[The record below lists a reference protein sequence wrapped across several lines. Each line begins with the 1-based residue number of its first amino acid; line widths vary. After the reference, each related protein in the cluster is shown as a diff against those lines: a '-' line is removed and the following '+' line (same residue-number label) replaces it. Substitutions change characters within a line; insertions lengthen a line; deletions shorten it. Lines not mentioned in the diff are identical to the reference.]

1 MAGTGEH
8 TNDKRHQRLAVLGST
23 GSIGTQT
30 LDVVRAYPELFEV
43 EMLAAHRNWE
53 LLARQAEEFEPDAV
67 VIADE
72 RYYEPLSAALAH
84 LPVKVYAGAEAAAA
98 SVVSSGVDTVVS
110 AMVGFAGLAPTL
122 AAIRAGKKIA
132 LANKETLVVAGGLV
146 MEEARRCQAPIIPV
160 DSEHSAIFQCLVG
173 EHASSVRRL
182 VLTASGGAFRDTP
195 LSELCRMTAADALR
209 HPSWE
214 MGRKI
219 TVDCA
224 TMMNKGFE
232 VIEARWLFDLPADR
246 IGVAVHPQSVVHS
259 FVEFEDGAF
268 KAQLG
273 MPDMRLPIQYA
284 LTFPYRLP
292 VKGAAAFEP
301 ALCGSLTFEAPD
313 EAKYPALGLAYEV
326 LEGRYGEGG
335 GCAMNAAN
343 EVAVAEFLEGHIR
356 FTDIYKVVRRALEAS
371 LPGGELCTERAVRT
385 LEDYEAYD
393 ARVREYVR
401 RELLPEL
408 VIEG

>member
-1 MAGTGEH
+1 MEARRQH
-8 TNDKRHQRLAVLGST
+8 IALLGST

-30 LDVVRAYPELFEV
+30 LEVVRAYPELFAV
-43 EMLAAHRNWE
+43 EMLAANRNWE
-53 LLARQAEEFEPDAV
+53 LLARQAVEFEPDCV

-72 RYYEPLSAALAH
+72 TYYAPLSAALAH
-84 LPVKVYAGAEAAAA
+84 LPIKVYAGAEAAAA
-98 SVVSSGVDTVVS
+98 SVVSAGVDVVVS

-122 AAIRAGKKIA
+122 AAVRAGKKVA

-146 MEEARRCQAPIIPV
+146 MEEARRCQAPIVPV

-173 EHASSVRRL
+173 EKSSSIKRL
-182 VLTASGGAFRDTP
+182 VLTASGGAFRDVP
-195 LSELCRMTAADALR
+195 IAELDRMTAADALR
-209 HPSWE
+209 HPCWE

-232 VIEARWLFDLPADR
+232 VIEARWLFDLPAER
-246 IGVAVHPQSVVHS
+246 IDVAVHPQSIVHS

-292 VKGAAAFEP
+292 IRGEGVQAFEP
-301 ALCGSLTFEAPD
+301 CLCGGLTFTAVD

-326 LEGRYGEGG
+326 LRGDYGPGG
-335 GCAMNAAN
+335 GCVMNAAN
-343 EVAVAEFLEGHIR
+343 EVAVAAFLEGRIR
-356 FTDIYKVVRRALEAS
+356 FTDIYRTVRKALEGLEGETSVGSAAGMTLEEYAS
-371 LPGGELCTERAVRT
+371 LDAETRERVGR
-385 LEDYEAYD
+385 LF
-393 ARVREYVR
+393 
-401 RELLPEL
+401 
-408 VIEG
+408 

>member
-1 MAGTGEH
+1 MTQEH
-8 TNDKRHQRLAVLGST
+8 KKQRLAVLGST

-43 EMLAAHRNWE
+43 EMLAANRSWE
-53 LLARQAEEFEPDAV
+53 LLARQAVEFEPDCV

-72 RYYEPLSAALAH
+72 TYYDSLSAALAH
-84 LPVKVYAGAEAAAA
+84 LPIKVYAGRDAAAA
-98 SVVSSGVDTVVS
+98 SVISSGVDTVVA

-132 LANKETLVVAGGLV
+132 LANKETLVVAGELV
-146 MEEARRCQAPIIPV
+146 MGEAKRCNAPIIPV

-173 EHASSVRRL
+173 EAAQSVKRL
-182 VLTASGGAFRDTP
+182 VLTASGGAFRDLP
-195 LSELCRMTAADALR
+195 AAELERVTAADALK
-209 HPSWE
+209 HPCWE

-219 TVDCA
+219 TIDCA

-232 VIEARWLFDLPADR
+232 VIEARWLFDLPGDR
-246 IGVAVHPQSVVHS
+246 IDVAVHPQSAVHS
-259 FVEFEDGAF
+259 FVEFADGAF

-273 MPDMRLPIQYA
+273 VPDMRLPIQYA

-301 ALCGSLTFEAPD
+301 SLCGSLTFEAPD
-313 EAKYPALGLAYEV
+313 REKYPCLELAYEV
-326 LEGRYGEGG
+326 LRGDYGKGG
-335 GCAMNAAN
+335 ACVMNAAN

-356 FTDIYKVVRRALEAS
+356 FTDIYKVIRRALDTVPQAA
-371 LPGGELCTERAVRT
+371 PRT
-385 LEDYEAYD
+385 LEDYATLD
-393 ARVREYVR
+393 AAARERVVAEI
-401 RELLPEL
+401 LPAFL
-408 VIEG
+408 NA

>member
-1 MAGTGEH
+1 M
-8 TNDKRHQRLAVLGST
+8 AVLGST

-30 LDVVRAYPELFEV
+30 LEVVRAYPELFEV
-43 EMLAAHRNWE
+43 EMLAAGSNWE
-53 LLARQAEEFEPDAV
+53 TLARQAVEFEPNCV

-72 RYYEPLSAALAH
+72 TFYEPLSAALGH
-84 LPVKVYAGAEAAAA
+84 LPIKVYAGAEAAAA
-98 SVVSSGVDTVVS
+98 SVISSGVDTVVS

-132 LANKETLVVAGGLV
+132 LANKETLVVAGELV
-146 MEEARRCQAPIIPV
+146 MGEAKRCKAPIIPV

-173 EHASSVRRL
+173 EVASSVRRL
-182 VLTASGGAFRDTP
+182 VLTASGGAFRTVP
-195 LSELCRMTAADALR
+195 EAELCRMTAADALK
-209 HPSWE
+209 HPCWE

-232 VIEARWLFDLPADR
+232 VIEARWLFDLPAER
-246 IGVAVHPQSVVHS
+246 IDVVVHPQSVVHS

-268 KAQLG
+268 KAQMG
-273 MPDMRLPIQYA
+273 VPDMRLPIQYA

-301 ALCGSLTFEAPD
+301 SLCGGLTFEAPD
-313 EAKYPALGLAYEV
+313 EGKYPCLGLAYEV
-326 LEGRYGEGG
+326 LRGNYGRGG
-335 GCAMNAAN
+335 ACVMNAAN

-356 FTDIYKVVRRALEAS
+356 FTDIYKIVRRTLEDFSGTAAYTV
-371 LPGGELCTERAVRT
+371 TEPRT
-385 LEDYEAYD
+385 LEDYVMLD
-393 ARVREYVR
+393 AEVREAVR
-401 RELLPEL
+401 GRVLGSFLNC
-408 VIEG
+408 

>member
-1 MAGTGEH
+1 MAAVEDNRKET
-8 TNDKRHQRLAVLGST
+8 RRQRLAVLGST

-30 LDVVRAYPELFEV
+30 LEVVRAWPELFEV

-84 LPVKVYAGAEAAAA
+84 LPIKVYAGAEAAAA

-173 EHASSVRRL
+173 EAAQSVKRL

-195 LSELCRMTAADALR
+195 LSELSRMTAADALK
-209 HPSWE
+209 HPCWE

-232 VIEARWLFDLPADR
+232 VIEARWLFDLPGDR
-246 IGVAVHPQSVVHS
+246 IDVVVHPQSVVHS
-259 FVEFEDGAF
+259 FVEFDDGAF

-273 MPDMRLPIQYA
+273 VPDMRLPIQYA
-284 LTFPYRLP
+284 LTFPYRLS
-292 VKGAAAFEP
+292 VEGAAAFEP
-301 ALCGSLTFEAPD
+301 ALCGGLTFDAPD
-313 EAKYPALGLAYEV
+313 GEKYPALGLAYEV

-335 GCAMNAAN
+335 GCVMNAAN
-343 EVAVAEFLEGHIR
+343 EVAVAEFLEGRIR
-356 FTDIYKVVRRALEAS
+356 FTDIYKVVRRTLEAS
-371 LPGGELCTERAVRT
+371 VSGGGLCQEGTVRM
-385 LEDYEAYD
+385 LESYEACD
-393 ARVREYVR
+393 ARTRDYVR
-401 RELLPEL
+401 RELLPEF
-408 VIEG
+408 VIKG